1 MKIMFRWVVAFTLL
15 CTGCATIPPG
25 SVTLADALQAEGLR
39 MHELNLRLLNNLFS
53 EKRTALENVLADQY
67 ASSLIDHAFEL
78 NPNISKADFPDFL
91 KAVTKKLIT
100 KRDSLVNVLDTEKAK
115 VAERL
120 TQDYNAFNTVAISLK
135 LMLAS
140 AVKVDRQRQAAFEQ
154 VKTLSNDKV
163 DFAAIENAL
172 DDFINSAGKVGADV
186 SGFKTKI
193 DGLLKK

>member
-1 MKIMFRWVVAFTLL
+1 MKIIFQWVVLALL
-15 CTGCATIPPG
+15 FAGCATVPPG
-25 SVTLADALQAEGLR
+25 SVSLAGALQTEGTR
-39 MHELNLRLLNNLFS
+39 MHELNLRLLNNLFA
-53 EKRTALENVLADQY
+53 EKRRALENVLSDQY

-78 NPNISKADFPDFL
+78 SPNISKADFPDFL

-100 KRDSLVNVLDTEKAK
+100 KRDSLVNVLETEKTRIAD
-115 VAERL
+115 RL
-120 TQDYNAFNTVAISLK
+120 NEDYNAFTTVSISLK

-140 AVKVDRQRQAAFEQ
+140 AVKVDQQRQAALDQ
-154 VKTLSNDKV
+154 AKTLTNNKV
-163 DFAAIENAL
+163 DFVAIENAL